1 MVPGCGSAPPF
12 SPATQQVHPAVSVV
26 WTSAS
31 SVVCGRISQC
41 TCMLILL
48 DRYTCKLVRIQ
59 CSLYNA
65 DLNNNLNMNTQSYIE
80 QFASTHFV
88 EKVCLEELNLYA
100 LCNIFYI
107 ICFKFAYLKTND
119 SVLDYH
125 WFTLHGVGSL
135 FYNSSLG
142 KLCTRKKTC
151 IHNLNILILNCIF
164 PTKH

>member
-1 MVPGCGSAPPF
+1 MRILCSCLLTFSLSTIGPP
-12 SPATQQVHPAVSVV
+12 
-26 WTSAS
+26 
-31 SVVCGRISQC
+31 
-41 TCMLILL
+41 LITLFFR
-48 DRYTCKLVRIQ
+48 DKMENVITRFHC
-59 CSLYNA
+59 
-65 DLNNNLNMNTQSYIE
+65 
-80 QFASTHFV
+80 THFV
-88 EKVCLEELNLYA
+88 EKLCLEELNLYA